1 MNILDIEHFILQLP
15 RSFAKQGRYPQGELN
30 QEIVKKGLQFLGVD
44 LSPIQVIHVAGTNG
58 KGSVCTKIA
67 YALAL
72 SGYQVGLFT
81 SPHLLSV
88 RERIA
93 TLQSK
98 RAEVLEIISP
108 QMLEKIGEKVRGYF
122 RSAGIP
128 CTFFDFLTLLALYWF
143 YTNQV
148 DFIVCEAG
156 IGGRYDSTNVFEP
169 LVTVITS
176 ISFDHQDLLGSTL
189 DDIAWHKAGIIQQNT
204 TVVLGPRV
212 HQAVFF
218 DTAKQLCCKVYQ
230 PHGSFSDYEKENQ
243 ATALQALR
251 CIQQIASLQEEAIEQ
266 GVLKVP
272 RGRFERLDDAKNVPW
287 ILDVGHN
294 LEGIESFLQRAELEL
309 GLKKFLI
316 FFSIAQDKDYQS
328 ILPIL
333 LSRSKMLFLA
343 QPVHPRLLD
352 PGILLAEAKQ
362 KQFQNVVC
370 VHCPQEL
377 DVLRESAKRHD
388 MPILACGSFLFIAEL
403 IKNLH

>member
-1 MNILDIEHFILQLP
+1 MNILDIERFILELP
-15 RSFAKQGRYPQGELN
+15 RSFAQQGSYPKGQLN
-30 QEIVKKGLQFLGVD
+30 QEIVKQGLQFLGVD
-44 LSPIQVIHVAGTNG
+44 LSPIHVIHVAGTNG

-67 YALAL
+67 YALAFC
-72 SGYQVGLFT
+72 GYHVGLFT

-98 RAEVLEIISP
+98 RAGVLEIISCE
-108 QMLEKIGEKVRGYF
+108 MLDKMSEKVLCFF

-128 CTFFDFLTLLALYWF
+128 CTFFDFLTLLALLWF
-143 YTNQV
+143 HTNQV

-169 LVTVITS
+169 LVSVITS
-176 ISFDHQDLLGSTL
+176 ISFDHQELLGSTL
-189 DDIAWHKAGIIQQNT
+189 EDIAWHKAGIMQPNT

-218 DTAKQLCCKVYQ
+218 DAAKQLCCKIYQ
-230 PHGSFSDYEKENQ
+230 PHECFSDYEKENQ
-243 ATALQALR
+243 ATALQVLS
-251 CIQQIASLQEEAIEQ
+251 CIQQIVPLQADAIAQ
-266 GVLKVP
+266 GILQVP
-272 RGRFERLDDAKNVPW
+272 RGRFERLNDEKNIQW

-294 LEGIESFLQRAELEL
+294 QEGIEFFLQRVEKELAL
-309 GLKKFLI
+309 DKFLI
-316 FFSIAQDKDYQS
+316 FFSIAHDKDYQS

-343 QPVHPRLLD
+343 KPLHPRLLD
-352 PGILLAEAKQ
+352 PSILQAQAK
-362 KQFQNVVC
+362 KQDFQSTIVVQW
-370 VHCPQEL
+370 PQQI
-377 DVLRESAKRHD
+377 DVLRDQARRHD

-403 IKNLH
+403 IKNLR